1 MKILVAEDD
10 ELNQMV
16 VRDIIMLLYPD
27 AEVLM
32 AKNGKEALE
41 LFFSEKVDLVIS
53 DIEMPEMNGVELMK
67 KIKEK
72 NPSIPVIAFTA
83 FAVVGDKERLLLE
96 GFDDYVAKPVDVEE
110 FKRVIDKYI
119 SGE

>member
-27 AEVLM
+27 TEVLM

-41 LFFSEKVDLVIS
+41 LFFSEKV
-53 DIEMPEMNGVELMK
+53 
-67 KIKEK
+67 
-72 NPSIPVIAFTA
+72 
-83 FAVVGDKERLLLE
+83 
-96 GFDDYVAKPVDVEE
+96 
-110 FKRVIDKYI
+110 
-119 SGE
+119 